1 MSAKLAKRL
10 CPLAKCAIELP
21 VTCRSWIRA
30 AFGALDDNVA
40 RSDLD
45 AGNETGIDK
54 DTRRQTPK
62 NTLRG
67 VGWQRCRLGDL
78 RRNGSVPCMGARP
91 TSGFGEGSFYS
102 RFRGRD
108 HRPGKGGHV

>member
-1 MSAKLAKRL
+1 MSAKLAKHL

-21 VTCRSWIRA
+21 VACRSWIRA

-40 RSDLD
+40 GSDLD

-67 VGWQRCRLGDL
+67 VGWQGYRLGNL
-78 RRNGSVPCMGARP
+78 RRNGSVPCIGARS
-91 TSGFGEGSFYS
+91 TSGFGEWNFYS
-102 RFRGRD
+102 RPREWD